1 MILTTFEKLVT
12 LLSSI
17 LEQEG
22 LDSIRATECARIFA
36 ANTRD
41 GVASHGV
48 NRFQRFVN
56 QIRGNVID
64 IKAIPVFSSGFE
76 CFEQWDGCH
85 GIGPLNAIF
94 AIDRAMELATLH
106 GMGVVALRNTTHWM
120 RGATYG
126 WRAALKGFPCIC
138 WTNTTANMP
147 PWGGKSHAIGNNPL
161 VMAIPSDPHPIV
173 LDMAMSQYSYGKLES
188 LKLSNEQL
196 PYPGG
201 FNHDGMLSTDPQ
213 EILETKR
220 VLPIGMWKG
229 SGLSIML
236 DLFAAT
242 LSSGSATAGIPV
254 SEPNLS
260 QMFVAFHPGK
270 DEQEKLA
277 RKTTVETA
285 IRTMQDMCRQAGEHF
300 PYPGEGTVRKRT
312 LSEEDG
318 IYVNEQVWQNLVQML
333 PDGIHTD

>member
-1 MILTTFEKLVT
+1 MILTTSDKLIA

-17 LEQEG
+17 LEHEG
-22 LDSIRATECARIFA
+22 LDSQRAKNCAQIFA

-48 NRFQRFVN
+48 NRFERFVN
-56 QIRGNVID
+56 QIRDKVID
-64 IKAIPVFSSGFE
+64 INAIPVFSNGFGS
-76 CFEQWDGCH
+76 FEQWDGCH

-94 AIDRAMELATLH
+94 AIDRAMELASIH

-126 WRAALKGFPCIC
+126 WRAATNGFPCIC

-147 PWGGKSHAIGNNPL
+147 PWGGKIHAIGNNPL

-201 FNHDGMLSTDPQ
+201 FNQEGRLSTDPQ
-213 EILETKR
+213 KILETKR

-242 LSSGSATAGIPV
+242 LSGGSATAEIPV
-254 SEPNLS
+254 SEPNIS

-270 DEQEKLA
+270 DEQEKSA

-285 IRTMQDMCRQAGEHF
+285 IRTMQDICQQAGEHF
-300 PYPGEGTVRKRT
+300 PYPGEGTVRKRA

-318 IYVNEQVWQNLVQML
+318 IYINEQIWQNIMQML